1 MQKHTI
7 VIFLFL
13 VLLFSKKNAAA
24 QHYNFTNYTVENGLS
39 QDQVLAVCQDNEG
52 VMWFG
57 TNGGGITKYNGIT
70 YEYIKDKD
78 GLADNLVYTIVKD
91 SQGRMWLG
99 TNNGLTIAYGKK
111 YKNYTV
117 ENGLNHNRIYS
128 VFFDS
133 KGNTLLGTGKG
144 VSIFKDSD
152 SSFSFY
158 RVSPELDSAIVFNIY
173 EDTEHNLWFSTLGSG
188 IFKYD
193 GKNTVNYT
201 QKDGLATNYAYS
213 VMEYK
218 KGVYWFLTV
227 SGLAEC
233 ANGVLKPI
241 NPANFLDLNT
251 LNYYSF
257 FKQDSCIWL
266 STNRGIIKIDNT
278 VKQFTQNNGLLNNDI
293 WKIFS
298 DRENNLWFASKQNGV
313 SKLASQRFYTHSE
326 YEGVDRIIQ
335 SRDGSYWIGANK
347 GLIVMN
353 GSKIS
358 TYTKKDWNQTID
370 KITSITEDKNGTI
383 WIGTDLGLLKFNG
396 KQFVRIQSDNIYDKL
411 NYIYDIYIDNAGGI
425 LLGTKEGL
433 AKVINGSI
441 KQVDWAGLP
450 RNFVY
455 NINQDNTGNYWIGT
469 ENGLYMWDGK
479 KIIRY
484 GEKHGFNAKQA
495 FRIIKGLK
503 RELWIASD
511 AGLYKFENEAFTQV
525 SEKEGLA
532 ANQVQSIAIDK
543 EGIIWAGFSNGID
556 RIQVLANGK
565 YDIRHYGAEDGF
577 MGESCLQNSIL
588 IDNQNKIWFGA
599 QKGLMVYQPE
609 YDNRNTLEP
618 ITHITNVLL
627 FGGKTDWKTYADSLD
642 QYNLPLNL
650 ELNHERNYL
659 VFNFAGVSL
668 TAPAKVRYKYMLK
681 GLDKDWLAETPK
693 TEAIYPNLPPGEYE
707 FLVRATNGDGVWNK
721 RPASF
726 KFIILPPFWRT
737 WWFYSLIV
745 FVLLSGVYSYVQ
757 IKIANSKIVKQK
769 LVIEQKNEALN
780 QANLLVAGKNKNITD
795 SINYALR
802 IQQSFLTSEK
812 TLKKSLSDYF
822 ILYKPRDIVSGD
834 FYWAFDLPDR
844 TLVACADSTGH
855 GIPGAF
861 MSLIGLSLLNEIS
874 HSKKITEPALIIE
887 ELRRIIICAL
897 NPDEVDE
904 GGKDGMD
911 LSLIS
916 ILKNKESSDTV
927 TIHYAGGNSAIYIIS
942 EDDNGKKQ
950 LTEYKPDKQP
960 VGYYSNMKPFVQQ
973 EIVVKKGSII
983 YMGTDGFADQFGGA
997 NGKKIMSKK
1006 LKATLVDIAHES
1018 MDVQRKKLDT
1028 VFMEW
1033 KGELE
1038 QVDDVTIFG
1047 IKIS

>member
-7 VIFLFL
+7 VIFLFF
-13 VLLFSKKNAAA
+13 VLLFSNRNAVA
-24 QHYNFTNYTVENGLS
+24 QQYNFINYTVENGLS

-78 GLADNLVYTIVKD
+78 GLADNLIYTIVKD
-91 SQGRMWLG
+91 PQGRMWIG
-99 TNNGLTIAYGKK
+99 TNNGLTITDGKK

-117 ENGLNHNRIYS
+117 ENGLNHNRVFT

-144 VSIFKDSD
+144 VCTFKEFS
-152 SSFSFY
+152 SSFFSI
-158 RVSPELDSAIVFNIY
+158 SPLLDSASVFNIS
-173 EDTEHNLWFSTLGSG
+173 EDSEHNLWFSTLGNG

-193 GKNTVNYT
+193 GKNTINYT
-201 QKDGLATNYAYS
+201 EKDGLATNYAYS

-218 KGVYWFLTV
+218 KGVYWFLMV
-227 SGLAEC
+227 SGLYEC
-233 ANGVLKPI
+233 ANGVIKSI
-241 NPANFLDLNT
+241 NPANLLDLNT
-251 LNYYSF
+251 VNYYSF
-257 FKQDSCIWL
+257 LKKDSCIWL
-266 STNRGIIKIDNT
+266 SSNRGIIKIDNT
-278 VKQFTQNNGLLNNDI
+278 VQQFTQNNGLLNNEI
-293 WKIFS
+293 WKIYS

-313 SKLASQRFYTHSE
+313 SKLATERFYVFPE
-326 YEGVDRIIQ
+326 YEGVNKIFQAKEGR
-335 SRDGSYWIGANK
+335 YWIGTNK
-347 GLIVMN
+347 GLTLMN
-353 GSKIS
+353 GSSIN
-358 TYTKKDWNQTID
+358 TFTQKDWKHGVD
-370 KITSITEDKNGTI
+370 KITSIVEDKNSTI
-383 WIGTDLGLLKFNG
+383 WLGTGLGLL
-396 KQFVRIQSDNIYDKL
+396 QFKSGQFFRIQSSSIYDKL
-411 NYIYDIYIDNAGGI
+411 NYIYDIYIDNKGEI
-425 LLGTKEGL
+425 LLGTKEGV

-441 KQVDWAGLP
+441 KHLDWSGLP
-450 RNFVY
+450 KGFVY
-455 NINQDNTGNYWIGT
+455 NINQDNSGNYWIGT
-469 ENGLYMWDGK
+469 ETGLYMWNGE
-479 KIIRY
+479 KITRY
-484 GEKHGFNAKQA
+484 GEKQGFKAKQA
-495 FRIIKGLK
+495 FRIIKGLN
-503 RELWIASD
+503 RELWITSD
-511 AGLYKFENEAFTQV
+511 VGIYKYDDDVFSQI
-525 SEKEGLA
+525 SEKDGLA
-532 ANQVQSIAIDK
+532 SNQVRSIVIDNN
-543 EGIIWAGFSNGID
+543 GIIWAGLPNGID
-556 RIQVLANGK
+556 KIQVLANGK
-565 YDIRHYGAEDGF
+565 YDIRHYGVEDGF
-577 MGESCLQNSIL
+577 MGEVCMQNSIL
-588 IDNQNKIWFGA
+588 IDNQDKIWFGA

-627 FGGKTDWKTYADSLD
+627 FGGKTDWKTYSDSLD

-812 TLKKSLSDYF
+812 TLKSTLSDYF

-834 FYWAFDLPDR
+834 FYWTFDLPDR
-844 TLVACADSTGH
+844 ILVACADSTGH

-911 LSLIS
+911 LALIS
-916 ILKNKESSDTV
+916 IFKKQESADTV
-927 TIHYAGGNSAIYIIS
+927 KIHYAGGNSAIYIIS

-960 VGYYSNMKPFVQQ
+960 VGYYSNMKPFVQK
-973 EIVVKKGSII
+973 EIVVKRGSII
-983 YMGTDGFADQFGGA
+983 YMGTDGFADQFGGP

-1006 LKATLVDIAHES
+1006 LKATLIDIANES
-1018 MDVQRKKLDT
+1018 MDIQRKKLDAA
-1028 VFMEW
+1028 FMEW